1 MAIASP
7 GSGHSFG
14 LAVCGFGPAGCGVLL
29 HALKAGA
36 LTELA
41 QNGLVVI
48 DRAKTPGVGK
58 ISSYKLT
65 GNSLAQVFVDCI
77 DDPDFGD
84 LFEPLLRSHPAIAK
98 LRAIHQDV
106 PPLDLAGES
115 LAIMATRFAAHLIEH
130 YGITLLTETEIERI
144 AKRTD
149 DGYDIQI
156 RDRHGAIRQIATDKI
171 VAAFG
176 GRQTVETAARCVV
189 WPGMP
194 LDRWR
199 RKMLVSDAFLMMP
212 DEAIRELIPSN
223 AEHPFEVVVVGG
235 SHSAFSAADRLAA
248 ALEPVGLRRILMLH
262 RAPIRLFYPSA
273 EAADADGYDFVDPD
287 DVCPMSGRINRFGG
301 LRYRAFDVARS
312 VFRDGLVPD
321 SQVTVDLVPMTTLA
335 VRDHPT
341 LLRRLDQAPIIVPA
355 LGYQANLP
363 PLVGPDSEA
372 IRLQNNPTGLNVDP
386 TGRPLLL
393 SGAPLAD
400 FHAFGLG
407 SRLLT
412 ASVDIGGEPSFKGSA
427 DGVWLYQN
435 QGAQML
441 LKGILG
447 DRHGSLRATTNCR
460 RYRSAAH
467 V

>member
-1 MAIASP
+1 METSFP
-7 GSGHSFG
+7 RSGRSFG

-84 LFEPLLRSHPAIAK
+84 LFEPLLRSHPAIAR

-115 LAIMATRFAAHLIEH
+115 LAIMAKRFAAHLVEH

-144 AKRTD
+144 VSRKD
-149 DGYDIQI
+149 DGYDIQA
-156 RDRHGAIRQIATDKI
+156 RDRQGALRQIGADKI

-176 GRQTVETAARCVV
+176 GCQTVDTASRCTI
-189 WPGMP
+189 WPGVT
-194 LDRWR
+194 LNRWR
-199 RKMLVSDAFLMMP
+199 RKILVSDEFLMMS
-212 DEAIRELIPSN
+212 DDTVREQILMN
-223 AEHPFEVVVVGG
+223 ADRPFEVVVVGG
-235 SHSAFSAADRLAA
+235 SHSAFSTADRLAA
-248 ALEPVGLRRILMLH
+248 ALEPFGLCRILMLH
-262 RAPIRLFYPSA
+262 RAPIRLFYPSV

-287 DVCPMSGRINRFGG
+287 DICPMSGRVNRFGG
-301 LRYRAFDVARS
+301 LRYRSFEVARS
-312 VFRDGLVPD
+312 VFRNGLVPD
-321 SQVTVDLVPMTTLA
+321 SQVSVDLVPMTTLA
-335 VRDHPT
+335 AKDLPV
-341 LLRRLDQAPIIVPA
+341 LLQRLDRAPVIIPA

-363 PLVGPDSEA
+363 PLIGPDGELV
-372 IRLQNNPTGLNVDP
+372 RLQNNPTGLNVDP

-393 SGAPLAD
+393 SGAPLAN

-412 ASVDIGGEPSFKGSA
+412 TSVDIGGEPSFKGSA

-447 DRHGSLRATTNCR
+447 DHGGTLRSTINCR

-467 V
+467 I